1 MKERKTERKKKR
13 TKESKKVRIMKMKDR
28 KGKKER
34 RKKDRSRISSFYL
47 DITIAIILE
56 KKRALISKIR

>member
-34 RKKDRSRISSFYL
+34 RKKDRSCISSFYL